1 MSKAIEARTYEEAL
15 AWLRD
20 HGFDVTEAPGT
31 NGRVF
36 LRKYNVSAA
45 IQKTPEDGVKI
56 FAYPGYLIGS
66 EISKLVNRGY
76 QQFLKNSKT
85 EVPATAD
92 HLKALQSFAEEL
104 KVALG
109 LPSLYNESLGTV
121 SDSYHYDRLKDDDKA
136 PVDRPKRPWEVA
148 GKAVGLKPWL
158 PRRAARKSL
167 GSIAPKSSRSFSCSC
182 ETGALWFARSGGLHA
197 QSVRPLLLLSS
208 FRSFSVMPLRSV
220 LRAQARQPA
229 MARKAPSSMCCACS
243 RRRGTGTIWKA
254 SWRATGILRS

>member
-1 MSKAIEARTYEEAL
+1 MKPIVARTYEEAL
-15 AWLRD
+15 AWLREN
-20 HGFDVTEAPGT
+20 GFDVQDAPGT

-45 IQKTPEDGVKI
+45 IQKADQDGVKI

-92 HLKALQSFAEEL
+92 HLKALQSFSEEL
-104 KVALG
+104 KVGLG

-121 SDSYHYDRLKDDDKA
+121 SESYHYDRVKDNDKA

-148 GKAVGLKPWL
+148 GKGVKPKAVAAKKG
-158 PRRAARKSL
+158 RA
-167 GSIAPKSSRSFSCSC
+167 
-182 ETGALWFARSGGLHA
+182 
-197 QSVRPLLLLSS
+197 
-208 FRSFSVMPLRSV
+208 
-220 LRAQARQPA
+220 
-229 MARKAPSSMCCACS
+229 
-243 RRRGTGTIWKA
+243 
-254 SWRATGILRS
+254 